1 MCGGAMYRLAC
12 SWSSAGDQRLSAIPD
27 GDGFDARVGQQ
38 DRPAVAV
45 AQPRNRTTHA
55 HRGRARQDGRN
66 MVKVVAPIKPSR

>member
-1 MCGGAMYRLAC
+1 MYALEAQKIRDLPVARLGGI
-12 SWSSAGDQRLSAIPD
+12 D
-27 GDGFDARVGQQ
+27 RVDLY